1 MDSTSAS
8 PPATAAEY
16 IESFEGLTRER
27 LEQVRLLI
35 LGLLPDAVE
44 SISYGVVG
52 YKVGGRP
59 VAYFGGFTKHVSLYP
74 VTDLPEHLETAVAP
88 YRSGKGTA
96 KFANTEPLPRE
107 LIEDLV
113 RFLADRAERR

>member
-1 MDSTSAS
+1 MDSTGAS

-44 SISYGVVG
+44 GMAYGIIG
-52 YKVGGRP
+52 FKVGGRP
-59 VAYFGGFTKHVSLYP
+59 AVYLGGFTKHVSVFP
-74 VTDLPEHLETAVAP
+74 ITDLPEHLEAAVAP
-88 YRSGKGTA
+88 YRTGKGTA

-107 LIEDLV
+107 LMEDLV
-113 RFLADRAERR
+113 RYLADRAERR